1 MIKEILGSL
10 SDNIFEQGMSTGS
23 GAFSLLI
30 CLYVTR
36 FVLLGVLI
44 LIEIINYPKNWAIPL
59 PKNAKS
65 PLAVDKR
72 HILLCDITSSFS

>member
-10 SDNIFEQGMSTGS
+10 SNDVFEQCMSTES

-44 LIEIINYPKNWAIPL
+44 LIETINCPKNWAIPL

-65 PLAVDKR
+65 LLPVDKR
-72 HILLCDITSSFS
+72 HILA

>member
-1 MIKEILGSL
+1 
-10 SDNIFEQGMSTGS
+10 MSTKS

-44 LIEIINYPKNWAIPL
+44 LIETIYWAKNWAIPL

-65 PLAVDKR
+65 PLPVDKH
-72 HILLCDITSSFS
+72 HIFA